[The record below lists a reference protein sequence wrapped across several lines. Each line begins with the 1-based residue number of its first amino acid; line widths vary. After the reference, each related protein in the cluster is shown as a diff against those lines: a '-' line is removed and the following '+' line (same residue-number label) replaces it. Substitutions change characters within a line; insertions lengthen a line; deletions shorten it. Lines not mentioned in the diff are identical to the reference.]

1 MKPLPQ
7 ATLKPQG
14 KVIEK
19 EKLHSGILLG
29 DKCYW
34 NPANLRNGHAVVLGT
49 SGSGKTQILKSM
61 AYELPSLFPEIKIV
75 LIDLHGDLGLPNEVC
90 YRLDAESPH
99 GLNPLVLDLDPRGG
113 GSDLQAIA
121 VSSILRKSLKMGDNQ
136 QGLLLNCFIS
146 CYEIRGIFQKKQSTW
161 TNQPPTFADL
171 EAELESRVEDGCK
184 DSEKLLLKMAAT
196 FKYGIFSKPQPSLNF
211 PLIRFDLSA
220 LAKVPGLSAI
230 AAETLLK
237 QLLDSYKLQGEIKDK
252 TPRCYVILDECKEV
266 KSSETLARISAE
278 ARKFGLGAVVASQ
291 RDAHIS
297 GEVLANSSLKL
308 VLAVDETEIASVKKR
323 FRFSETMIA
332 SLQPLEA
339 LVRMDGDG
347 MKTKILPYYLRVQP

>member
-7 ATLKPQG
+7 ARLKPQG
-14 KVIEK
+14 KATEK
-19 EKLHSGILLG
+19 ERSHSGIFLG
-29 DKCYW
+29 EKCYW

-49 SGSGKTQILKSM
+49 SGSGKTQTLKSM
-61 AYELPSLFPEIKIV
+61 AYELPSLFPEIKVI

-113 GSDLQAIA
+113 GPDLQSIGI
-121 VSSILRKSLKMGDNQ
+121 SSILRKSLKMGDNQ

-146 CYEIRGIFQKKQSTW
+146 CYENRG
-161 TNQPPTFADL
+161 
-171 EAELESRVEDGCK
+171 VEDGCK

-196 FKYGIFSKPQPSLNF
+196 FKYGIFSKPQPSLDF
-211 PLIRFDLSA
+211 PLVRFDLSA

-237 QLLDSYKLQGEIKDK
+237 QLLDSHKLQGEIKDK

-266 KSSETLARISAE
+266 KSSDTLARISAE
-278 ARKFGLGAVVASQ
+278 ARKFGLCAVVASQ

-347 MKTKILPYYLRVQP
+347 MKTKILPYYLRIKQ

>member
-7 ATLKPQG
+7 ATLKPQN

-19 EKLHSGILLG
+19 EKSHSGIFLG

-49 SGSGKTQILKSM
+49 SGSGKTQTLKSM
-61 AYELPSLFPEIKIV
+61 AYELPSLFPEIKII

-113 GSDLQAIA
+113 GPDLQSIA

-136 QGLLLNCFIS
+136 QGLLLNCFIT
-146 CYEIRGIFQKKQSTW
+146 CYENRGIFQKKQLTW

-211 PLIRFDLSA
+211 PLSKSA
-220 LAKVPGLSAI
+220 
-230 AAETLLK
+230 
-237 QLLDSYKLQGEIKDK
+237 
-252 TPRCYVILDECKEV
+252 
-266 KSSETLARISAE
+266 
-278 ARKFGLGAVVASQ
+278 Q
-291 RDAHIS
+291 R
-297 GEVLANSSLKL
+297 NQ
-308 VLAVDETEIASVKKR
+308 
-323 FRFSETMIA
+323 TM
-332 SLQPLEA
+332 
-339 LVRMDGDG
+339 
-347 MKTKILPYYLRVQP
+347 

>member
-7 ATLKPQG
+7 ATLKPQN
-14 KVIEK
+14 KLNQIERS
-19 EKLHSGILLG
+19 HSGIFLG

-34 NPANLRNGHAVVLGT
+34 NPATLRNGHAVVLGT
-49 SGSGKTQILKSM
+49 SGSGKTQTLKSM
-61 AYELPSLFPEIKIV
+61 AYELPSLFPEIKVI

-90 YRLDAESPH
+90 YRLDAQAPH

-121 VSSILRKSLKMGDNQ
+121 VSSVLRKSLRLGDNQ
-136 QGLLLNCFIS
+136 QGLILNAFIT
-146 CYEIRGIFQKKQSTW
+146 CYENRGIFQKQQSTW

-211 PLIRFDLSA
+211 PLVRFDLSA

-237 QLLDSYKLQGEIKDK
+237 QLLDSHKLQGEIKDK

-266 KSSETLARISAE
+266 KSSDTLARISAE
-278 ARKFGLGAVVASQ
+278 ARKFGLCAIVASQ

-323 FRFSETMIA
+323 FRFSESLIA

-347 MKTKILPYYLRVQP
+347 MKTKILPYYLRVKQ

>member
-7 ATLKPQG
+7 ATLKPQN
-14 KVIEK
+14 KVIEPK
-19 EKLHSGILLG
+19 ISHSGIFLG
-29 DKCYW
+29 EKCYW

-49 SGSGKTQILKSM
+49 SGSGKTQTLKSM

-113 GSDLQAIA
+113 GPDLQSIA

-146 CYEIRGIFQKKQSTW
+146 CYENRGIFQKQQSTW

-171 EAELESRVEDGCK
+171 EAELETRMEDGCK

-237 QLLDSYKLQGEIKDK
+237 QLLDSHKLKGEIKDK
-252 TPRCYVILDECKEV
+252 TPLSYVIIDECKEV

-278 ARKFGLGAVVASQ
+278 ARKFGLCAIVASQ

-297 GEVLANSSLKL
+297 GEVLANSSLKV
-308 VLAVDETEIASVKKR
+308 VLAIDETEIASVKKR
-323 FRFSETMIA
+323 FRFSESMIA

-347 MKTKILPYYLRVQP
+347 MKTKILPYYLRIKS